1 MRKFRTFIYCC
12 RRSLLSLAIDF
23 DDMPKL
29 RDFHFLLPLAS
40 RVVSLSKE
48 G

>member
-12 RRSLLSLAIDF
+12 RRLAIDF